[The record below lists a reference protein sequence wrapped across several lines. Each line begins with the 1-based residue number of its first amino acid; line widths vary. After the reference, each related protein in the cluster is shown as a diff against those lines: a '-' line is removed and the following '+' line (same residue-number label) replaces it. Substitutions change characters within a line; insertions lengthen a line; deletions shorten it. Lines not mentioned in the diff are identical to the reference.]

1 MRSETCTTETALPSE
16 EPFTMTDLL
25 TLSARAEA
33 AEEDNDNARRIHLA
47 ASVLLHFADRMGSA
61 DSTEPADTVVTDLLT
76 DLMQLCAHCWPD
88 NGHVSFNGALNT
100 DRMHYLAESDECTQW
115 E

>member
-25 TLSARAEA
+25 ILSARAEA
-33 AEEDNDNARRIHLA
+33 AEADNENARRIHLA
-47 ASVLLHFADRMGSA
+47 ASVLLHFADMTGSA
-61 DSTEPADTVVTDLLT
+61 DSTEPADTFVTDLLT
-76 DLMQLCAHCWPD
+76 DLMHLCAHCWPD
-88 NGHVSFNGALNT
+88 DGPVSFDSALNT
-100 DRMHYLAESDECTQW
+100 ARMHYLAESDECTQW

>member
-33 AEEDNDNARRIHLA
+33 NNDNARRIHLA
-47 ASVLLHFADRMGSA
+47 ASVLLHFADMTGFA
-61 DSTEPADTVVTDLLT
+61 NSTEPADTVVTDLLT
-76 DLMQLCAHCWPD
+76 DLMHLCAHCWPD
-88 NGHVSFNGALNT
+88 NGPVSFDSSLNT
-100 DRMHYLAESDECTQW
+100 ARMHYLAESDECTQW

>member
-1 MRSETCTTETALPSE
+1 MLSETCTTETALPSE

-25 TLSARAEA
+25 NLSVRAEA
-33 AEEDNDNARRIHLA
+33 AEADNDNARRIHLA
-47 ASVLLHFADRMGSA
+47 ASVLLHFADMTGSA

-76 DLMQLCAHCWPD
+76 DLMHLCAHCWPD
-88 NGHVSFNGALNT
+88 NSPVSFDGALNT
-100 DRMHYLAESDECTQW
+100 ARMHYQTESDECAEW